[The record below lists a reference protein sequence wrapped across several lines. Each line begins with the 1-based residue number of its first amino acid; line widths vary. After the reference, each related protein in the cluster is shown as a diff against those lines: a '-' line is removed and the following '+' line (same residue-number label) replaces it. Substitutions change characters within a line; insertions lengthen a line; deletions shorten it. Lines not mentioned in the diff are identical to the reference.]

1 MSKKIHFEQGD
12 IFDSGAEAL
21 VNPVN
26 CVGVM
31 GAGLALEFKRRW
43 PAYFAHYVAAC
54 RSGELRPGR
63 IHEHWTNSEEK
74 PDVIFSFPTK
84 MDWQLPSCL
93 EDVDAGLAALVVRF
107 TVSNKRFGSPGILSI
122 AVPALGCGLGG
133 LDWTEVEPL
142 MVRYL
147 GVLAE
152 LGVDV
157 AIYPTQ

>member
-1 MSKKIHFEQGD
+1 MSEKIHFEQGD

-31 GAGLALEFKRRW
+31 GAGLALGFKRRW

-63 IHEHWTNSEEK
+63 IHEYWTNSEEK
-74 PDVIFSFPTK
+74 PNVIFSLPTK
-84 MDWQLPSCL
+84 MDWQLPSRL
-93 EDVDAGLAALVVRF
+93 EDVDAGLAALVRRV
-107 TVSNKRFGSPGILSI
+107 NIANEMFGISSI

-133 LDWTEVEPL
+133 LDWAEVEPL

-147 GVLAE
+147 GGLDW

-157 AIYPTQ
+157 AIYLPQ